1 MSSALTVLFAITLGL
16 ASLLLF
22 LLEPMFARMVLPL
35 LGGAPAVWNTCLVFF
50 QVTLLLG
57 YLYAWASS
65 RWLGRRAQVALH
77 LTLLAAAAVV
87 LPVRIVPGWAPP
99 AEAGPIPWLLG
110 ILTLSIGLPFFMA
123 STSAPLLQH
132 WFAQTDHPD
141 AQDPYFLYQ
150 SSNLGSLAA
159 LLAYPLIVEP
169 WLGLRQQ
176 SIVWT
181 AGYAVFGLMVAIC
194 AWALLRAPKTAVSID
209 SEAGA
214 GNTPVPEPKSVP
226 RRRRRSGP
234 PADAQPIPGPRS
246 RPSSERGAALSERSE
261 SKGRL
266 PIFRWTLLA
275 AVPSSLL
282 LGVTTYLSTDVA
294 VVPLLWVVPL
304 ALYLLTFIAAFA
316 RTPWVPER
324 VSTAALPVLILPL
337 VVVLV
342 LRMAEPAWLIVPLH
356 LTAFAVAALVCHGQL
371 ASERPH
377 ASRLT
382 LFYLCL
388 SIGGALGGLFNALV
402 APLLFQLPVEYPLAL
417 VAAALLKPYR
427 GVAPAKRRPDPK
439 DVLFPLLLGLAVAV
453 AHVLIGRAGEG
464 LSRIEVP
471 LALGLPAFVCYLF
484 SPRPVRLGLGIA
496 ALLAA
501 STLRPDA
508 AGSVVELDRSFFGV
522 HRVVNDP
529 VNNLRL
535 LFHGNTLHGVQS
547 LDPAKA
553 GDPQAYYTREGPA
566 GQVFDAIAAGQ
577 PRSVAVVGLG
587 AGALAALAQ
596 PGESWTFFEIDPA
609 VVRLARD
616 AGYFTYLRD
625 ARGAVD
631 VVVGDARLSLART
644 DRTFDI
650 IVLDAFSSDAVPV
663 HLLTREAL
671 QLYLSRLRPGG
682 VLAFHASS
690 RFLRLRPVFA
700 ALARDAGLADLRE
713 FDKRDERQSAWSGWT
728 PSEWVLLARSRGD
741 FRTLASDSRWGPI
754 EDAPAAVWTDD
765 YSNVLAAVRWR

>member
-181 AGYAVFGLMVAIC
+181 AGYAMFGVMVALC
-194 AWALLRAPKTAVSID
+194 AWSLLRT
-209 SEAGA
+209 
-214 GNTPVPEPKSVP
+214 PKSSP
-226 RRRRRSGP
+226 SSPGAPDAQTSPPEQKPASGRRRRK
-234 PADAQPIPGPRS
+234 PAR
-246 RPSSERGAALSERSE
+246 ERSE
-261 SKGRL
+261 SKGRI
-266 PIFRWTLLA
+266 PVVRWILLA

-402 APLLFQLPVEYPLAL
+402 APLIFELPIEYPLAL

-427 GVAPAKRRPDPK
+427 GIAPAKHRPDTR

-453 AHVLIGRAGEG
+453 AYVLVGRAGES
-464 LSRIEVP
+464 LARIEVP

-484 SPRPVRLGLGIA
+484 SPRPVRFGLGIA

-508 AGSVVELDRSFFGV
+508 AGSVVELDRSFYGV
-522 HRVVNDP
+522 HRVMNDP

-566 GQVFDAIAAGQ
+566 GQVFDALAAGQ

-587 AGALAALAQ
+587 AGAMAALAR
-596 PGESWTFFEIDPA
+596 PGDTWTFFEIDPA

-625 ARGAVD
+625 ARGSVD

-728 PSEWVLLARSRGD
+728 PSEWVLLARSRDD
-741 FRTLASDSRWGPI
+741 FRALASDSRWGPI

-765 YSNVLAAVRWR
+765 YSNVLAALRWR